1 MINVINFL
9 RVEHSSFPLMTMET
23 QQKCLHAKIYGFLSL
38 LFLAMIEVRSYE
50 KMPYKTG

>member
-23 QQKCLHAKIYGFLSL
+23 QQKCLYAKIYGFLSL
-38 LFLAMIEVRSYE
+38 LFSAMIEVRSYE